1 MAARMEEFVREV
13 MGKERADR
21 FMEKRTGMTSAQRQ
35 IARDPDAE
43 VPLLDFTGDQ
53 MEAGREGED
62 PFKAGPTRRIRD
74 REIGG

>member
-1 MAARMEEFVREV
+1 MGARMEEFLREV

-43 VPLLDFTGDQ
+43 VPLLDFTDDE
-53 MEAGREGED
+53 MEAWREGED
-62 PFKAGPTRRIRD
+62 PFKVGPARQIRD